1 MQPATLRA
9 LEFDRIATAVRTYA
23 LTPLGSDALEAL
35 TPAHDPRRVAHLLDL
50 TTEAVAFLH
59 QHTGGLPF
67 RAAEEL
73 ETTLT
78 ALAVQGR
85 PLEPLRLRT
94 LADFLESVDRAT
106 ALLTRQGADRWPTLA
121 GVARGAASFSDEVAD
136 IRRKI
141 SDAGEVVDDASDALK
156 NIRGRLRRLR
166 SRLRST
172 LESYLRGRDTAR
184 YLQELIV
191 TERNGR
197 YVLVVKAEHRN
208 AIPGLLHGTSASGAS
223 LFLEPLSTVE
233 VNNEIV
239 ALEEEEAEEVR
250 RILLELTD
258 RLRARPLELQRTLEV
273 VAELDAVQAKARFA
287 IDTNCVRPEV
297 SGDGRLELRGA
308 RHPLLI
314 PAVRRRLESVP
325 NPQSPVSSRLRPSE
339 EQGPGA
345 RSPEPGDRRLEPGD
359 RSTPSPVPVDV
370 VVIPPT
376 HVLII
381 TGPNTGGKTV
391 ALKTAGLLALMA
403 QAGLLIPAEQG
414 SRLPTF
420 RSVFADIGDEQSI
433 ATNLSTF
440 SWHVTNVA
448 EMDRALARPA
458 LVLLDE
464 VGAGTDP
471 AEGGPLGVAVVDH
484 FRARGALVIATT
496 HYDAL
501 KAYGT
506 TTPEAMCAAFGF
518 EPETFAPTYRLLY
531 GSPGASLAL
540 EIAGRLGLDARII
553 DAARAQSGGDEAK
566 LAERLAQLDR
576 DLQAVDHERRLAA
589 RAREQAEA
597 HEAQLRG
604 REESLRERE
613 AVLRRKLDALVDER
627 LRDARR
633 EIDRV
638 VDDLKKKVA
647 DLEAEARRRAGPRTI
662 VSTGDVGALRQEARA
677 RLESATEDT
686 RLPQPE
692 AADEP
697 PGVPTRPSPGDRV
710 TVGPFKVEGLVRAVF
725 HREAEVDVH
734 GKRLRVPFEELRVLG
749 RSATPPPA
757 ARVSINTEPPAN
769 LTGDLNVIGCTVD
782 EAISR
787 ADKFLDQAIVAEQ
800 KTVRLIHGHG
810 KGRLRD
816 GLAAFLAAHPQV
828 LRFSLAPPDQGGQG
842 VTVVELKE

>member
-23 LTPLGSDALEAL
+23 LTPLGTDALEAL
-35 TPAHDPRRVAHLLDL
+35 TPAHDPRHVAHLLDL

-94 LADFLESVDRAT
+94 LADFLESVDRAI

-121 GVARGAASFSDEVAD
+121 GVARGGASFANEVAD

-141 SDAGEVVDDASDALK
+141 SDAGEVVDEASDALK
-156 NIRGRLRRLR
+156 NIRGRLRRQR

-197 YVLVVKAEHRN
+197 FVLVVKAEHRN

-287 IDTNCVRPEV
+287 IDTNSVRPEV
-297 SGDGRLELRGA
+297 AGDGRLELRGA
-308 RHPLLI
+308 RHPLLL
-314 PAVRRRLESVP
+314 PVVRRRLGERQGTSHEP
-325 NPQSPVSSRLRPSE
+325 RSEPPAASSEPPAVSRQPPS
-339 EQGPGA
+339 
-345 RSPEPGDRRLEPGD
+345 D
-359 RSTPSPVPVDV
+359 PVPVDV
-370 VVIPPT
+370 AVIPPT

-403 QAGLLIPAEQG
+403 QAGLLIPAEHG

-433 ATNLSTF
+433 AANLSTF
-440 SWHVTNVA
+440 SWHVTNLA
-448 EMDRALARPA
+448 EMDRALALPA

-540 EIAGRLGLDARII
+540 EIARRLGLDPRII
-553 DAARAQSGGDEAK
+553 EAARAQRGGDQAK

-597 HEAQLRG
+597 HEAQLRV

-613 AVLRRKLDALVDER
+613 TVLRRKLDALVDER

-692 AADEP
+692 TPDEL
-697 PGVPTRPSPGDRV
+697 PGVSDRPSPGDRV
-710 TVGPFKVEGLVRAVF
+710 AVGPFRVEGLVRAVF

-749 RSATPPPA
+749 HSTAPPPA
-757 ARVSINTEPPAN
+757 ARVSINTEPSAS

-787 ADKFLDQAIVAEQ
+787 ADKFLDQAVVSEQ